1 MTATTLTA
9 PVHGMDR
16 PRPKLVTA
24 PLLLRYATMLGASI
38 SFYLLLS
45 VVPLYARTAGGGG
58 GAGLATAAL
67 MAATV
72 AGELVT
78 PRLAARYG
86 YRLTLAAGLIL
97 LGSPALVLTGSANLQ
112 VITAVCIVRGLGF
125 AIMVVAGGSLT
136 AALIPPE
143 RRGEGLALT
152 GLVGGVPSLA
162 ALPAGVWLAHQVGY
176 APVFTAGAVAALAGL
191 AAVPGLP
198 GGGPAAARRRATRRL
213 SVRHLVVQH
222 RGVRHRAPGPARHPD
237 AGAGQPLGVLAALRT
252 PALLRPGLVFAAT
265 TTAAGIVVTFLPLT
279 MNKATGAL
287 VALALF
293 AQAAAATLTR
303 CLAGRYGDRTGHQR
317 LLIPALAT
325 ASAGMMILAVTGT
338 PVAVLAG
345 SLLFGAGFG
354 VAQNATLSL
363 MYARVPAASYPAV
376 SAVWNIA
383 YDAGMG
389 LGAAGFGLLAA
400 GTGYPAAFA
409 ITAAAMLAALA
420 PALRDRGQAR
430 APATAAA
437 AATAGSSQASGTRNA

>member
-1 MTATTLTA
+1 
-9 PVHGMDR
+9 MDR

-45 VVPLYARTAGGGG
+45 VVPLYARAAGGGG
-58 GAGLATAAL
+58 AAGLATAAL

-97 LGSPALVLTGSANLQ
+97 LGGPALVLTGSANLR
-112 VITAVCIVRGLGF
+112 VITAVCIVRGIGF

-162 ALPAGVWLAHQVGY
+162 ALPAGVWLAHQMGY

-198 GGGPAAARRRATRRL
+198 GGGPAAARPPASRRPTVWRLTMQHVAVRRPAT
-213 SVRHLVVQH
+213 
-222 RGVRHRAPGPARHPD
+222 GPARRPD
-237 AGAGQPLGVLAALRT
+237 PGAGQPLGVLAALRT

-279 MNKATGAL
+279 VNGAAGGL

-363 MYARVPAASYPAV
+363 MYARVPAADYPAV

-400 GTGYPAAFA
+400 GTGNPAAFA
-409 ITAAAMLAALA
+409 ITATAMLAALA
-420 PALRDRGQAR
+420 PALRDRSQAR
-430 APATAAA
+430 SAAECSPDAAA
-437 AATAGSSQASGTRNA
+437 PGAE

>member
-1 MTATTLTA
+1 
-9 PVHGMDR
+9 
-16 PRPKLVTA
+16 VTG
-24 PLLLRYATMLGASI
+24 PLLLRFVTMLGASV

-45 VVPLYARTAGGGG
+45 VVPLYARTAAGGSA
-58 GAGLATAAL
+58 AGLATAAL

-97 LGSPALVLTGSANLQ
+97 MGAPALALTGPANLEI
-112 VITAVCIVRGLGF
+112 VTAVCVVRGLGF

-152 GLVGGVPSLA
+152 GLVAGVPSLA
-162 ALPAGVWLAHQVGY
+162 ALPAGVWLARQIGY
-176 APVFTAGAVAALAGL
+176 SAGFTAGAVAALAAL

-198 GGGPAAARRRATRRL
+198 GRAGRRAARSRAVRMARPAA
-213 SVRHLVVQH
+213 V
-222 RGVRHRAPGPARHPD
+222 
-237 AGAGQPLGVLAALRT
+237 AGGTAASGRPLGVLAALRT

-279 MNKATGAL
+279 LSRAAGGL
-287 VALALF
+287 IALALF

-303 CLAGRYGDRTGHQR
+303 CLAGRFGDRTGHQR

-325 ASAGMMILAVTGT
+325 ASAGVLTLAVTGA
-338 PVAVLAG
+338 PAAVLAG

-363 MYARVPAASYPAV
+363 MYARVPEASYPAV

-389 LGAAGFGLLAA
+389 LGAAGFGMLAA

-420 PALRDRGQAR
+420 PALRDRKTG
-430 APATAAA
+430 
-437 AATAGSSQASGTRNA
+437 

>member
-1 MTATTLTA
+1 M
-9 PVHGMDR
+9 
-16 PRPKLVTA
+16 
-24 PLLLRYATMLGASI
+24 
-38 SFYLLLS
+38 
-45 VVPLYARTAGGGG
+45 
-58 GAGLATAAL
+58 
-67 MAATV
+67 
-72 AGELVT
+72 
-78 PRLAARYG
+78 
-86 YRLTLAAGLIL
+86 
-97 LGSPALVLTGSANLQ
+97 
-112 VITAVCIVRGLGF
+112 
-125 AIMVVAGGSLT
+125 
-136 AALIPPE
+136 
-143 RRGEGLALT
+143 
-152 GLVGGVPSLA
+152 
-162 ALPAGVWLAHQVGY
+162 GY

-198 GGGPAAARRRATRRL
+198 GGPASARRRATRHLGMRHL
-213 SVRHLVVQH
+213 GVRHL
-222 RGVRHRAPGPARHPD
+222 GVRHRAPGPARRSD

-265 TTAAGIVVTFLPLT
+265 TTAAGIVVTFLPLGV
-279 MNKATGAL
+279 NKAAGGL

-293 AQAAAATLTR
+293 TQAAAATLTR

-325 ASAGMMILAVTGT
+325 ASAGMMILAVTGM
-338 PVAVLAG
+338 PIAVLAG

-409 ITAAAMLAALA
+409 ITAAAMLVALA

-430 APATAAA
+430 AATTAAA
-437 AATAGSSQASGTRNA
+437 AAAETAGSSQASGTRDA

>member
-1 MTATTLTA
+1 
-9 PVHGMDR
+9 
-16 PRPKLVTA
+16 
-24 PLLLRYATMLGASI
+24 
-38 SFYLLLS
+38 
-45 VVPLYARTAGGGG
+45 
-58 GAGLATAAL
+58 

-97 LGSPALVLTGSANLQ
+97 LGGPALVLTGSANLQ

-162 ALPAGVWLAHQVGY
+162 ALPAGVWLAHQMGY

-198 GGGPAAARRRATRRL
+198 GGPASARRRATRHLGMRHL
-213 SVRHLVVQH
+213 GVRHL
-222 RGVRHRAPGPARHPD
+222 GVRHRAPGPARRSD

-265 TTAAGIVVTFLPLT
+265 TTAAGIVVTFLPLGV
-279 MNKATGAL
+279 NKAAGGL

-293 AQAAAATLTR
+293 TQAAAATLTR

-325 ASAGMMILAVTGT
+325 ASAGMMILAVTGM

-409 ITAAAMLAALA
+409 ITAAAMLVALA

-430 APATAAA
+430 AATTAAA
-437 AATAGSSQASGTRNA
+437 AAAETAGSSQASGTRDA

>member
-9 PVHGMDR
+9 PVHGVDG

-45 VVPLYARTAGGGG
+45 VVPLYARAAGGGG
-58 GAGLATAAL
+58 AAGLATAAL

-86 YRLTLAAGLIL
+86 YRPTLAAGLIL
-97 LGSPALVLTGSANLQ
+97 LGAPALVLTGSANLQ
-112 VITAVCIVRGLGF
+112 VIIAVCIVRGLGF

-198 GGGPAAARRRATRRL
+198 GGRPAAG
-213 SVRHLVVQH
+213 S
-222 RGVRHRAPGPARHPD
+222 
-237 AGAGQPLGVLAALRT
+237 GAGQPLGVLAALRT

-279 MNKATGAL
+279 VNRAAGGL

-325 ASAGMMILAVTGT
+325 ASAGMMILTVTGM

-345 SLLFGAGFG
+345 SLIFGAGFG
-354 VAQNATLSL
+354 AAQNATLSL
-363 MYARVPAASYPAV
+363 MYARVPAAGYPAV

-430 APATAAA
+430 APR
-437 AATAGSSQASGTRNA
+437 TAGSSQARGTHDLDRAN

>member
-1 MTATTLTA
+1 
-9 PVHGMDR
+9 
-16 PRPKLVTA
+16 
-24 PLLLRYATMLGASI
+24 
-38 SFYLLLS
+38 
-45 VVPLYARTAGGGG
+45 
-58 GAGLATAAL
+58 
-67 MAATV
+67 
-72 AGELVT
+72 
-78 PRLAARYG
+78 
-86 YRLTLAAGLIL
+86 
-97 LGSPALVLTGSANLQ
+97 
-112 VITAVCIVRGLGF
+112 
-125 AIMVVAGGSLT
+125 
-136 AALIPPE
+136 
-143 RRGEGLALT
+143 
-152 GLVGGVPSLA
+152 
-162 ALPAGVWLAHQVGY
+162 
-176 APVFTAGAVAALAGL
+176 
-191 AAVPGLP
+191 
-198 GGGPAAARRRATRRL
+198 
-213 SVRHLVVQH
+213 VRHL
-222 RGVRHRAPGPARHPD
+222 GVRHLDVRHLGVRHHASGPARRSD

-265 TTAAGIVVTFLPLT
+265 TTAAGIVVTFLPLSV
-279 MNKATGAL
+279 NKAAGGL

-325 ASAGMMILAVTGT
+325 ASAGMMILAVTGM

-409 ITAAAMLAALA
+409 ITAAAMLVALA

-430 APATAAA
+430 AATTAAA
-437 AATAGSSQASGTRNA
+437 AAAETAGSSQASGTRDA